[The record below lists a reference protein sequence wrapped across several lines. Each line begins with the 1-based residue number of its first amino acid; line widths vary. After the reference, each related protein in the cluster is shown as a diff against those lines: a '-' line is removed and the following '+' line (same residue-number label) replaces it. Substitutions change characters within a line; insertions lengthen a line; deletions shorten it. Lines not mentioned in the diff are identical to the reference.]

1 MCSFNNSN
9 DGILETIKRTLSE
22 KKKSQK
28 DLCKHLGLSQQTFSE
43 WNAGRSAS
51 YKKYLPQIAEFL
63 GVSVDYLL
71 GKTDK
76 KNKTASDERSLTEVE
91 KELLSVTADMDED
104 EKNALLGYAARLIA
118 KRKKED

>member
-1 MCSFNNSN
+1 MIFIERLKLLIKEKNVTKAEISKTLHIGVNQIKYWEDNGN
-9 DGILETIKRTLSE
+9 IPDGATLV
-22 KKKSQK
+22 KLA
-28 DLCKHLGLSQQTFSE
+28 DYF
-43 WNAGRSAS
+43 
-51 YKKYLPQIAEFL
+51 

-76 KNKTASDERSLTEVE
+76 KNKTDSDERSLTETE
-91 KELLSVTADMDED
+91 KELLAVTADMDED